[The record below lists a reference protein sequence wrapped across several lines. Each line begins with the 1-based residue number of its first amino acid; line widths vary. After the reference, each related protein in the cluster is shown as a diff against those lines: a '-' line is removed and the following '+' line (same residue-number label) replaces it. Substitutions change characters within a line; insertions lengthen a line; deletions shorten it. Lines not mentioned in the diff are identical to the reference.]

1 MMKSIHKLQ
10 ESFSRMQDGGGRKHR
25 GFSWMVGDHHQIIQG
40 MNNNSFDDLAMIT
53 NIMHV

>member
-1 MMKSIHKLQ
+1 MKSIHKLQ